1 MMGTLLTLKGL
12 ATSWEVATF
21 FANNSCITAKSPKT
35 KMTAMT
41 VPICVESCSSLN
53 KNLTDDET
61 HAQPMMQHLIKLIN

>member
-1 MMGTLLTLKGL
+1 MIILTLKEL

-35 KMTAMT
+35 KMTAIT

-61 HAQPMMQHLIKLIN
+61 HCMCNL